1 MEKKDVHLLV
11 DINSYYL
18 VLFQDTVDTDLKH
31 ITSSAQKLEEKIW
44 KCYPEK
50 IKIEK
55 GKTRRGNI
63 VLSSSLLTEGCRS
76 QYSKVTSDDM
86 QIRDVAFKL
95 RQEIMYA
102 NSIKLPEHLKLKTKL
117 KSKKEKQEG
126 EI

>member
-18 VLFQDTVDTDLKH
+18 ALFQDTVDTDLKH
-31 ITSSAQKLEEKIW
+31 ITSSARKY
-44 KCYPEK
+44 YPEK

>member
-1 MEKKDVHLLV
+1 
-11 DINSYYL
+11 
-18 VLFQDTVDTDLKH
+18 
-31 ITSSAQKLEEKIW
+31 
-44 KCYPEK
+44 
-50 IKIEK
+50 
-55 GKTRRGNI
+55 
-63 VLSSSLLTEGCRS
+63 
-76 QYSKVTSDDM
+76 M